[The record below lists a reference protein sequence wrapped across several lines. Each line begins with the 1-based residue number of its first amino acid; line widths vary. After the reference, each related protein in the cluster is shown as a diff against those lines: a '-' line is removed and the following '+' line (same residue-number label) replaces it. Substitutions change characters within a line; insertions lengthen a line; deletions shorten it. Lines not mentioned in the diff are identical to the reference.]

1 VGIIIRKLAMRFHP
15 LAVSVVVGALALSTK
30 KVDAFVLP
38 KSATTRSASTT
49 AWMAGQDPYTSLE
62 ENLFNPTPN
71 ANDVTNYND
80 ATEMSADVNNGND
93 AVNSD
98 SVSTEAPKKEKP
110 QRAKKLNKRAEKLR
124 AQLEADLAAAEE
136 SRVRAAQQLAEAE
149 ASRQALEAE
158 ASKAAQEAEALE
170 AKFNALEATKTA
182 STGGMSAAGIVG
194 EIAGP
199 LVGGFATF
207 GGLAVA
213 RDSLSA
219 RNKKAEEERL
229 KREEEERKAEEAA
242 KRKAEQEAQS
252 KAFLPIFGAGVA
264 GLGAFGAFFGSGS
277 GGGGSSGVDSIVD
290 PSANPQPGIS
300 QESNAGKA
308 IPEPSATVEM
318 PYLEKEIAK
327 AETKNKQQKEKPPRP
342 KTARQLAREAA
353 EAQRATEARLEQK
366 LAEAPELAR
375 KAAEA
380 EAKAAAEAQAAEQAR
395 IEAERKAAE
404 EKAIAEAQAA
414 EQARIES
421 ERKAAEAQA
430 AEQARI
436 QAERKAAEAKA
447 AEAKAAEQARLE
459 TERKAAQEKAAAEAR
474 AAEQARIEAE
484 RKAAEARAAEQARIE
499 AERKAA
505 EAKAAEQ
512 ARLETERKAAQEKAA
527 AEARAAEQAR
537 IEAERKAAEAR
548 AAEQARIEAERK
560 AAEAKAAEQARIEAE
575 RKAAE
580 EKAIAQK
587 KAAEAKAIAEK
598 KAVEKK
604 AAEEAAA
611 AAERA
616 KAEKL
621 AADKLAF
628 EKMKAEA
635 EEKAKA
641 EKLAA
646 DKLAFEKMRV
656 EEEAKAQAKIQAE
669 QAAAIELLRQQEE
682 EATRSF
688 FPKVPAV
695 SDMLFGN
702 LKPSEISD
710 KGLSN
715 IFSPNKLVV
724 GGVALAGLA
733 VAAAVIAANESP
745 SVSSTFKVTGKTPK
759 EFLESK
765 DTKADGPPSEDPT
778 LRKTIRIPQSDAQKN
793 EVSADKSVTS
803 PPPGSKEALREQLA
817 KQRDN
822 LNRQAAEKLS
832 TTQETSAPSNSLPDA
847 DIASTE
853 ASNNENVGDS
863 SPGSIPAPPKK
874 SYSPFGGGKPKAVGN
889 DSLYAPP
896 ASQASA
902 VDTSFDAPAVDASA
916 GAPEQIYSND
926 AIPDAVPK
934 KSYSPFGGGKPKA
947 VGNDSL
953 YAPPA
958 NIIPT
963 FEDTTDSGIP
973 ASDASFSTSFQEEL
987 TSDDSTPLT
996 NVSPP
1001 IPKSYSPFGGRK
1013 PMAATNDPLYRPMTP
1028 QTSSE
1033 GYDDYSSLGDEPSV
1047 ASPDPM
1053 AFSAEVSPS
1062 PPRNYSPFGGA
1073 KPFASYDDSLYSPPS
1088 DDTFDVDEALPR
1100 AETDILQTPPVKKS
1114 YSPFG
1119 LKPQAPGDRGFNGGG
1134 YLDEL

>member
-1 VGIIIRKLAMRFHP
+1 MRFHP

-484 RKAAEARAAEQARIE
+484 RKAAEA
-499 AERKAA
+499 K
-505 EAKAAEQ
+505 
-512 ARLETERKAAQEKAA
+512 
-527 AEARAAEQAR
+527 
-537 IEAERKAAEAR
+537 

-587 KAAEAKAIAEK
+587 KAAEAKAIAQK

>member
-1 VGIIIRKLAMRFHP
+1 
-15 LAVSVVVGALALSTK
+15 
-30 KVDAFVLP
+30 
-38 KSATTRSASTT
+38 
-49 AWMAGQDPYTSLE
+49 
-62 ENLFNPTPN
+62 
-71 ANDVTNYND
+71 
-80 ATEMSADVNNGND
+80 
-93 AVNSD
+93 
-98 SVSTEAPKKEKP
+98 
-110 QRAKKLNKRAEKLR
+110 
-124 AQLEADLAAAEE
+124 
-136 SRVRAAQQLAEAE
+136 
-149 ASRQALEAE
+149 
-158 ASKAAQEAEALE
+158 
-170 AKFNALEATKTA
+170 
-182 STGGMSAAGIVG
+182 
-194 EIAGP
+194 
-199 LVGGFATF
+199 
-207 GGLAVA
+207 
-213 RDSLSA
+213 
-219 RNKKAEEERL
+219 
-229 KREEEERKAEEAA
+229 
-242 KRKAEQEAQS
+242 
-252 KAFLPIFGAGVA
+252 
-264 GLGAFGAFFGSGS
+264 
-277 GGGGSSGVDSIVD
+277 
-290 PSANPQPGIS
+290 
-300 QESNAGKA
+300 
-308 IPEPSATVEM
+308 
-318 PYLEKEIAK
+318 
-327 AETKNKQQKEKPPRP
+327 
-342 KTARQLAREAA
+342 
-353 EAQRATEARLEQK
+353 
-366 LAEAPELAR
+366 
-375 KAAEA
+375 
-380 EAKAAAEAQAAEQAR
+380 
-395 IEAERKAAE
+395 
-404 EKAIAEAQAA
+404 
-414 EQARIES
+414 
-421 ERKAAEAQA
+421 
-430 AEQARI
+430 
-436 QAERKAAEAKA
+436 
-447 AEAKAAEQARLE
+447 
-459 TERKAAQEKAAAEAR
+459 
-474 AAEQARIEAE
+474 
-484 RKAAEARAAEQARIE
+484 
-499 AERKAA
+499 
-505 EAKAAEQ
+505 
-512 ARLETERKAAQEKAA
+512 
-527 AEARAAEQAR
+527 
-537 IEAERKAAEAR
+537 
-548 AAEQARIEAERK
+548 
-560 AAEAKAAEQARIEAE
+560 
-575 RKAAE
+575 
-580 EKAIAQK
+580 
-587 KAAEAKAIAEK
+587 
-598 KAVEKK
+598 
-604 AAEEAAA
+604 
-611 AAERA
+611 
-616 KAEKL
+616 
-621 AADKLAF
+621 
-628 EKMKAEA
+628 
-635 EEKAKA
+635 
-641 EKLAA
+641 
-646 DKLAFEKMRV
+646 
-656 EEEAKAQAKIQAE
+656 
-669 QAAAIELLRQQEE
+669 
-682 EATRSF
+682 
-688 FPKVPAV
+688 
-695 SDMLFGN
+695 MLFGN
-702 LKPSEISD
+702 LKASEISD

-765 DTKADGPPSEDPT
+765 DIKADGPPSEDPT
-778 LRKTIRIPQSDAQKN
+778 LRKTIRIPQSDEQKN

-902 VDTSFDAPAVDASA
+902 VETSFDAPAVDASA

-926 AIPDAVPK
+926 VSADAVPK
-934 KSYSPFGGGKPKA
+934 KSYSPFGVGKPKAVGNDSLYAPPASQASAVETSFDAPAVDASAGAPEQIYSNDVSADAVPKKSYSPFGVGKPKA

-1013 PMAATNDPLYRPMTP
+1013 PIAATNDPLYRPMTP

-1119 LKPQAPGDRGFNGGG
+1119 LKPQAPGGRGFNGGG